1 MAKHGLR
8 CGKPK
13 LGFPSS
19 QASSSHW
26 KTCTEMAGSKV
37 VVVVVS
43 MKLEEARPGTLKLL
57 DIQALLGHKELET
70 VLGAW

>member
-1 MAKHGLR
+1 
-8 CGKPK
+8 
-13 LGFPSS
+13 
-19 QASSSHW
+19 
-26 KTCTEMAGSKV
+26 MAGSKGV